1 MDKIAAAAIERL
13 EAEKQRRRDE
23 KIAKSEAVLAPLCV
37 VLGVVTDAE
46 AAAEIE
52 SAKAR
57 EVVRLREAGER
68 REIIFDEPLVLI
80 TGVPGCDE
88 SFDGEAIAKEDTA
101 LRVEDF
107 GARRRVSE
115 ALNAVD
121 RPMPNSPAP
130 VSAEEPAELLEEHRI
145 YVQVAP
151 PTENDPAGAIVEGS
165 YSLTEDGVLRVYDV
179 DGNPIGTEHLSPD
192 ADAVAAARRVLRG
205 KVGGG
210 DFSRPLD
217 YPPLRLV

>member
-13 EAEKQRRRDE
+13 EAEQQRRRNE
-23 KIAKSEAVLAPLCV
+23 KIAKGEAVLAPLCV
-37 VLGVVTDAE
+37 VLGVASDEEV
-46 AAAEIE
+46 AAEIE
-52 SAKAR
+52 AVKAR

-68 REIIFDEPLVLI
+68 REIIFEEPLVLI

-88 SFDGEAIAKEDTA
+88 SFDGEVVAKEDTA

-121 RPMPNSPAP
+121 KPMPNSPAP

-151 PTENDPAGAIVEGS
+151 PTEDSPAGAIVEGS
-165 YSLTEDGVLRVYDV
+165 YSLTEDGVVRVYDV
-179 DGNPIGTEHLSPD
+179 DGNLVATDHLSPD
-192 ADAVAAARRVLRG
+192 ADAAAAARRMLREKKG
-205 KVGGG
+205 PN
-210 DFSRPLD
+210 DFWRTLH
-217 YPPLRLV
+217 

>member
-13 EAEKQRRRDE
+13 EAEKQRRRTE
-23 KIAKSEAVLAPLCV
+23 KIAKGEAVCVPLCI
-37 VLGVVTDAE
+37 VLGVASDEEV
-46 AAAEIE
+46 AAEIE

-57 EVVRLREAGER
+57 EAARLREGGER
-68 REIIFDEPLVLI
+68 REIIFEEPEVLI

-88 SFDGEAIAKEDTA
+88 SFEPITKEDKA

-107 GARRRVSE
+107 SARRRVSE

-121 RPMPNSPAP
+121 KPMPNSPAP